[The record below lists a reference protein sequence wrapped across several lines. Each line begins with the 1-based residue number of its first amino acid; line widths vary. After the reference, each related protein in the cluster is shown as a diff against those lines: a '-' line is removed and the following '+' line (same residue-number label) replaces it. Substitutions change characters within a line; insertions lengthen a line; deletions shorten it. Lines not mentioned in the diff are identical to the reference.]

1 MPIVGS
7 FAGASARAYGL
18 GASGVAIG
26 DFESIASVTLS
37 SSQTSIAF
45 SSIAATYTHLQ
56 IRGITRTDRSSGEDV
71 IKMRFNSDTT
81 ETNYRNHYMTGDG
94 GTSASFNNNNSG
106 IGVTASANAT
116 SQIQGIIVIDIL
128 DYANTNKYKTSKT
141 LTGTDQNGSG
151 QVWFASHLW
160 KSTNAITSISFVP
173 NLGANFVQYSSLA
186 LYGVKA

>member
-18 GASGVAIG
+18 GAGVAIG

-56 IRGITRTDRSSGEDV
+56 IRGIIRTDRSAAAQDV

-81 ETNYRNHYMTGDG
+81 ETNYYNHYITGDG
-94 GTSASFNNNNSG
+94 SSASSVANNNSTIG
-106 IGVTASANAT
+106 ITSSTNAT

-128 DYANTNKYKTSKT
+128 DYANTNKYKTSRT

-151 QVWFASHLW
+151 QVWLASHLW

-173 NLGANFVQYSSLA
+173 NLGTNFVQYSSLA